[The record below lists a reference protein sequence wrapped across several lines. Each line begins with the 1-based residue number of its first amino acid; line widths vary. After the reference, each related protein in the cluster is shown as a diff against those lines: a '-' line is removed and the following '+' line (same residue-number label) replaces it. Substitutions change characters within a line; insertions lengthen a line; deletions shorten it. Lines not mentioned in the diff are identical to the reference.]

1 MARFEE
7 EEAAEDARR
16 KAKLE
21 NPIDEDGF
29 ETVTY
34 KRKRGRKNSLPSEE
48 SASSGNGAKPKK
60 KRGAG
65 ELEDFYRFQ
74 VGSQDVSAS
83 GCQGKSVKCI

>member
-1 MARFEE
+1 MARFEK
-7 EEAAEDARR
+7 EEATEAARR

-21 NPIDEDGF
+21 NPVDDDGF

-48 SASSGNGAKPKK
+48 SAVIGNGAKPKK
-60 KRGAG
+60 KKGAG

-74 VGSQDVSAS
+74 VGTHVVSAL
-83 GCQGKSVKCI
+83 GCRGSK